1 MDKSGLK
8 SPVLLSVANHLETSA
23 VTAKPAKESMLR
35 IIKLIRKTP
44 KLYQTLLQELVDKN
58 VVQLTENHFLGIRT
72 GHRIQL
78 DPEVQ
83 LQLKEDLEQLILHGQ
98 YDDLTLV
105 LTLYLLHAA
114 KLIGQVFA
122 HKPAAD
128 CLKLKEQAAVLF
140 HDQGLVEVIGKL
152 LGDDAKKMQE
162 MDELFDVIGDLVDG
176 IADAV
181 NSGVGDGGDG
191 GSSGD

>member
-1 MDKSGLK
+1 M
-8 SPVLLSVANHLETSA
+8 
-23 VTAKPAKESMLR
+23 
-35 IIKLIRKTP
+35 
-44 KLYQTLLQELVDKN
+44 
-58 VVQLTENHFLGIRT
+58 QLTENHFLGIRT

-83 LQLKEDLEQLILHGQ
+83 LQFREDLEQLILHGQ
-98 YDDLTLV
+98 YDD

-128 CLKLKEQAAVLF
+128 RLKLKEQAAVLF

-152 LGDDAKKMQE
+152 LGDDAKKMQK

-181 NSGVGDGGDG
+181 DSGVGDGGDG
-191 GSSGD
+191 GGGGDGSGGGSGD